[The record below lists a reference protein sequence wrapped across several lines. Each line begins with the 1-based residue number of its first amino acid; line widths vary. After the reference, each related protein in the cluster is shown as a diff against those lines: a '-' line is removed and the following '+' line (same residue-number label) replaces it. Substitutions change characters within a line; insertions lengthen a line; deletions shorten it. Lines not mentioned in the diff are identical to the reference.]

1 MSGTLRAG
9 DNPYPALGR
18 LLVDPSS
25 FFSPQPKELLGRLYT
40 WIGWSEND
48 SRLAALAQEVKK
60 YHGETLPENFQLEST
75 IEKINSLDLPDYQ
88 KRAVHKLATEV
99 FMKSTCGD
107 GYTYEIYSILST
119 RKIEDVERFIQGNTP
134 DTLHALLR
142 ALRLLDIT
150 DFFEPENIKFLMTL
164 YDGGKCDSLILLGDE
179 ESHQSGRLFL
189 KALVNL
195 FKVIGGDGKEAGE
208 LVAPFVQ
215 NINFED
221 REELRI
227 RISVI
232 KDEIQHISTTGRK
245 PFLKVLAPLFQ
256 GLESFETRILVTAM
270 MKIPERERQQLI
282 NNASSLWQT
291 TPSGSSR
298 ADILSQIDKIPQ
310 TDRQQA
316 IADAAPVFQAIG
328 GKGQAFVAGAISKIT
343 QPARDQMVLAI
354 SAIFQGGAPEVRWL
368 WYSEIESLVTSISER
383 GPTTFMQEVSDAALL
398 TQNYPKVTD
407 RLRIVRLVSQIDP
420 TIKDQAVL
428 ALSAILQGRNDSVID
443 SDVEAIVTWVKQ
455 KGLTNFTQAVSDA
468 APLLIF
474 YMTDLSLQMVEAV
487 SRISPEYRA
496 EVVTEVASM
505 KIISQR
511 EERFTQL
518 NQVAENAKAFHD
530 RLFTMTPEDFVTY
543 LTEKRMDFRN
553 ESRILMRA
561 TVEQKKLYLAELEKK
576 LPLLRSGK
584 LWSLYLD
591 ANELKSA
598 LLAGVQDTA
607 FIADVEYIF
616 STLTRPIMKEED
628 YLCPISRDFM
638 VDPVLARPSCQIYDE
653 HWIKETL
660 KSNKNDPTTGQFIT
674 SLEPIPELKEE
685 IDAFVKTL
693 RPQGEDA

>member
-1 MSGTLRAG
+1 
-9 DNPYPALGR
+9 
-18 LLVDPSS
+18 
-25 FFSPQPKELLGRLYT
+25 
-40 WIGWSEND
+40 
-48 SRLAALAQEVKK
+48 
-60 YHGETLPENFQLEST
+60 
-75 IEKINSLDLPDYQ
+75 
-88 KRAVHKLATEV
+88 
-99 FMKSTCGD
+99 
-107 GYTYEIYSILST
+107 
-119 RKIEDVERFIQGNTP
+119 
-134 DTLHALLR
+134 
-142 ALRLLDIT
+142 
-150 DFFEPENIKFLMTL
+150 
-164 YDGGKCDSLILLGDE
+164 LILLGDE
-179 ESHQSGRLFL
+179 ESHQLGRLFL
-189 KALVNL
+189 KDLVNL

-215 NINFED
+215 NFNFED
-221 REELRI
+221 RNELRI
-227 RISVI
+227 SILNIFVI
-232 KDEIQHISTTGRK
+232 KDEIQHISATGRK

-256 GLESFETRILVTAM
+256 GLESFEPRMLVTAM

-291 TPSGSSR
+291 TPWGSSR

-354 SAIFQGGAPEVRWL
+354 SAIFQGGAPEVEWL

-398 TQNYPKVTD
+398 IQNYPNVAD
-407 RLRIVRLVSQIDP
+407 RLRIVKLVSQIDP

-455 KGLTNFTQAVSDA
+455 KGLTNFTQAASDA

-474 YMTDLSLQMVEAV
+474 HITDLSLQMVEAV

-505 KIISQR
+505 KIISR
-511 EERFTQL
+511 IEERFTQL
-518 NQVAENAKAFHD
+518 NQVAENAKAFRD
-530 RLFTMTPEDFVTY
+530 RLFTMTPEDFVTS

-607 FIADVEYIF
+607 FIADVEHIF

-638 VDPVLARPSCQIYDE
+638 VNPVLARPSCQIYDE
-653 HWIKETL
+653 HWIKEAL
-660 KSNKNDPTTGQFIT
+660 KLNKNDPTTGQFIT